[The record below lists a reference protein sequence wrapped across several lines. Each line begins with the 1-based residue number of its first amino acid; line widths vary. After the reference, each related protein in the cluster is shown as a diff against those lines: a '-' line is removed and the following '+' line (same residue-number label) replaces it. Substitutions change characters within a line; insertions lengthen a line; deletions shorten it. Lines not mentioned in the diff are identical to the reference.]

1 MDKATVIATLKRH
14 EAELRELGIERLSI
28 FGSIARDEATEASD
42 VDFAALL
49 APGPRGFARLERI
62 DRIKGRLSKILRRR
76 VDLIEEPSPSPRVQQ
91 EIDRDRVTIF
101 APERTGQASVD
112 VLAAIDVEFDR
123 VRLPVRAVR
132 AQAMLRLA

>member
-91 EIDRDRVTIF
+91 EIDRDRV
-101 APERTGQASVD
+101 
-112 VLAAIDVEFDR
+112 LAF
-123 VRLPVRAVR
+123 
-132 AQAMLRLA
+132 

>member
-28 FGSIARDEATEASD
+28 FGSIARDEATEASDEASD

-91 EIDRDRVTIF
+91 EIDRDRV
-101 APERTGQASVD
+101 
-112 VLAAIDVEFDR
+112 LAF
-123 VRLPVRAVR
+123 
-132 AQAMLRLA
+132 